1 MMKERLIHIDN
12 AKAVGM
18 MLIIASHVIPSEPF
32 AKSIVYEIWNDALNS
47 FYVPLFF
54 LLSGVF
60 ESSEVNDGKLCRR
73 IVKLI
78 KYICTFY
85 IFGVVA
91 DGIVNDHWSFVSFK
105 SQTTIWFLIV
115 LLWITVIVGIAK
127 RLKYRNYIYAFF
139 VSGGVILAYKHM
151 SLLYLGQACVCLPF
165 YLFGIYGKNF
175 LKQKNFD
182 YRVLSGSLIVWL
194 ILFVCFHS
202 TQNLSINFVE
212 QNILTFYLDAVAGS
226 VVVIELCK
234 SFNVKMLSFFGQ
246 NSIVPMMVQIPLI
259 WCVMKTMEV
268 STGYMYFLVSAI
280 VCALCLLCIPIFR
293 NKYYDIFK

>member
-1 MMKERLIHIDN
+1 MKERLIHIDN

-18 MLIIASHVIPSEPF
+18 MLIIASHIIPSEPF
-32 AKSIVYEIWNDALNS
+32 VKSHGYEIWNSILNS

-54 LLSGVF
+54 LLSGIF
-60 ESSEVNDGKLCRR
+60 ESTAVNDEKLYRR
-73 IVKLI
+73 IVKLA
-78 KYICTFY
+78 KYICLFY
-85 IFGVVA
+85 VFGTVA
-91 DGIVNDHWSFVSFK
+91 DGIVNGHWSLVSFK

-115 LLWITVIVGIAK
+115 LLWITVIVGIVK
-127 RLKYRNYIYAFF
+127 RFKWCNYIYAFF

-151 SLLYLGQACVCLPF
+151 SLLYLGQAGVCLPF
-165 YLFGIYGKNF
+165 YLLGIYGKNF
-175 LKQKNFD
+175 LKRKNFD
-182 YRVLSGSLIVWL
+182 YRVLSGSFIVWL

-234 SFNVKMLSFFGQ
+234 LFNIKLLSFFGR

-259 WCVMKTMEV
+259 WSVMKFMEV
-268 STGYMYFLVSAI
+268 SMAYMYLLVSII
-280 VCALCLLCIPIFR
+280 VCILCGMCIPIFK
-293 NKYYDIFK
+293 NKYYDLFK